1 MHTYIHTY
9 IPEQISGQ
17 TSGHSYYPDSDSS
30 SGSGS
35 YIDILICYFLS
46 IFPRNSILSY
56 PSLSYP
62 LLSYPI
68 LLSPISPCCLSF
80 WFDLFLLPY
89 FTFPHLFHFLF
100 LFFCSVLMTSLIN
113 QVLMIVVTYSW
124 VAPLLMP
131 MGSLFFCHSYLMYK
145 YQLLY
150 VYINKDQSGGFMW

>member
-1 MHTYIHTY
+1 MLF
-9 IPEQISGQ
+9 PFNLSPQF
-17 TSGHSYYPDSDSS
+17 YP
-30 SGSGS
+30 
-35 YIDILICYFLS
+35 ILSF
-46 IFPRNSILSY
+46 SILSY
-56 PSLSYP
+56 SSLSNPTLSPILSYP
-62 LLSYPI
+62 ILLSPILSYPI

-100 LFFCSVLMTSLIN
+100 LFFSSVLMTSLIN